1 MPAQRRCPKCWRLTA
16 AGSHCR
22 NCKRWPSSP
31 GRLRGRRNQE
41 LRAKMLAIYAH
52 RCGACGATGVPLE
65 LHHRDHEHRNNAP
78 TNLIVLCKPC
88 HARASL
94 RLF

>member
-1 MPAQRRCPKCWRLTA
+1 
-16 AGSHCR
+16 
-22 NCKRWPSSP
+22 
-31 GRLRGRRNQE
+31 
-41 LRAKMLAIYAH
+41 MLAVYAH

-78 TNLIVLCKPC
+78 TNLIVLCQPC
-88 HARASL
+88 HARAGM